1 MTNTAKMFV
10 VYGEHICR
18 VYRLP
23 QLNSPIL
30 LCPRHSHP
38 VHAPVW
44 YAALL
49 PDVYNCIRT
58 PSLSGDAASKSYNA
72 INTRPTV
79 IHRAFACAKQLPRLL
94 LYTAYLSDT
103 SAAISKCKP

>member
-1 MTNTAKMFV
+1 MTNPSKVFI
-10 VYGEHICR
+10 VYSEHIR
-18 VYRLP
+18 WLHSFP
-23 QLNSPIL
+23 EFHTPISL
-30 LCPRHSHP
+30 GPRHSHP

-58 PSLSGDAASKSYNA
+58 PSLSGDASSKTYNA

-79 IHRAFACAKQLPRLL
+79 IHRAFTSSKQLLCLL

-103 SAAISKCKP
+103 RAAISKCKP